1 LIDFEYPL
9 KTGSLKV
16 WVDDALVLDDDIE
29 GRVTR
34 EVAGLRIH
42 KGKIKHTITVLPGR
56 HDVRVRVAWEDNV
69 KTEVLGGTFKEHSTR
84 QLEVRLGRILKNLSL
99 EWK

>member
-1 LIDFEYPL
+1 LIDFEHPL

-16 WVDDALVLDDDIE
+16 WVDEALVLDDDIE

-42 KGKIKHTITVLPGR
+42 KGKIKHTLTVLPGR
-56 HDVRVRVAWEDNV
+56 HEVRVRVAWEDNV
-69 KTEVLGGTFKEHSTR
+69 KTEVLGGIFKEGSTR
-84 QLEVRLGRILKNLSL
+84 QLEIRLGRILKNLSL